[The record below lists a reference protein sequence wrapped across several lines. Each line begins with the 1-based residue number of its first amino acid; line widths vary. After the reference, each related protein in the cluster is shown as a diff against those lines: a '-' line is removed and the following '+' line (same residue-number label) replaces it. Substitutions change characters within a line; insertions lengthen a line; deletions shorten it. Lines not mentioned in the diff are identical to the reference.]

1 MTLVTTTIAPVE
13 AAREIAAFCED
24 FLRRPYDRED
34 LFARIRRVLAKA
46 ENAPSDTLARGEL
59 DIDTTRKRVAFRG
72 KPVTLRR
79 AEFEVLLR
87 LARAWPAPVSQ
98 AELVMDVLGTHGSGG
113 AVRNQVYEV
122 RKKLAAAGARHVIE
136 TLSGRGAYRLIV

>member
-1 MTLVTTTIAPVE
+1 MTTTIQAEV
-13 AAREIAAFCED
+13 AAREIAAHCED
-24 FLRRPYDRED
+24 FLRRPYSHED

-46 ENAPSDTLARGEL
+46 ENAPNDMLARGEL

-72 KPVTLRR
+72 RPVALRR

-98 AELVMDVLGTHGSGG
+98 NEIVRVVLGTHGSRG
-113 AVRNQVYEV
+113 AARNQVYEV

-136 TLSGRGAYRLIV
+136 TLSGHGAYRLRA